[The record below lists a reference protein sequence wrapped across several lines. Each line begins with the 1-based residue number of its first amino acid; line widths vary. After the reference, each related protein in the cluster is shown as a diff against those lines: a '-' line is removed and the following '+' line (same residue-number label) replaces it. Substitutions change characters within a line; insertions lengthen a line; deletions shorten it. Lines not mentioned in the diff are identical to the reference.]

1 VKYQSFFKC
10 YQIKDIPQC
19 LLAVAVCLLLFM
31 PFEGSAQGGKIIFQ
45 ATTSK
50 KEVATGGSLQVSFKL
65 VGSVGGT
72 LREPDFGGFRAGGM
86 QEVSGMQIING
97 DVQGQHTWTFNLIAP
112 AAGDYTIPEAKVV
125 VNGKTYISN
134 PLKIKVIAGA
144 VRNGGSSPNQLP
156 AGADPKV
163 FVTTE
168 LNTTNVYPGQQII
181 CTVNIYTQINLSGID
196 MVSVPKPSQG
206 SLKEMEKYDSP
217 QTEEF
222 VGGQRYVKQAI
233 YAASFFPETVG
244 TVTLSPAEIRTAV
257 ASNNILAPR
266 QIVSLKGQ
274 AVNLNVKPLPQPSP
288 AGFTGLV
295 GNYQVDMQET
305 QDSIG
310 LGEALVVNLE
320 VRGNSN
326 PQLFAPPVIPAPDGL
341 ETFEPAIKGEDTF
354 ENGQEVIHTQS
365 IEYTFSAKAAGDYT
379 CTPTFVWF
387 DPDSNKY
394 VTWQKPIRLK
404 VGNGI
409 GGNTHLLTTPLQN
422 TNSFWSSPK
431 GIGAIA
437 LITAGILGLIYFLL
451 TRKKKAKEQHEA
463 AVVEEEKEEKPIVR
477 QDHFAIEQHDRWQPK
492 PLEIPNPAPPQPI
505 MPPPAPVVPPPPVY
519 TTTNNDNW
527 SILEEKLY
535 DGTDQKTFYALLYQ
549 KIKDV
554 FATKAGMPVVQV
566 APPTIIHW
574 MTQKGYSSTQVQDM
588 EWALRTCEQVM
599 YAAQDHTSERE
610 RALEV
615 CRACLS

>member
-1 VKYQSFFKC
+1 MKYQSFFKC
-10 YQIKDIPQC
+10 YSIKDIPQC
-19 LLAVAVCLLLFM
+19 IVAIAVCLLLFI
-31 PFEGSAQGGKIIFQ
+31 PFQGLAQGGKIIFQ

-50 KEVATGGSLQVSFKL
+50 KEVAAGGSLQVSFKL
-65 VGSVGGT
+65 IGSVGGA
-72 LREPDFGGFRAGGM
+72 LREPDFGGFRTGGM

-97 DVQGQHTWTFNLIAP
+97 DVQGQHTWTFNLVAP

-125 VNGKTYISN
+125 VNGKTYTSN
-134 PLKIKVIAGA
+134 PLKIKVIAGSA
-144 VRNGGSSPNQLP
+144 RNGGSSLSQLP

-168 LNTTNVYPGQQII
+168 LNTSNVYPGQQII

-196 MVSVPKPSQG
+196 MVSLPKPSQG
-206 SLKEMEKYDSP
+206 SLKEMEKYDAP
-217 QTEEF
+217 QTEEY

-233 YAASFFPETVG
+233 YAASFFSETAG
-244 TVTLSPAEIRTAV
+244 TVTFSPVEIRTAV

-274 AVNLNVKPLPQPSP
+274 AVNLTVKPLPQPSP

-295 GNYQVDMQET
+295 GSYQAEMQAT

-310 LGEALVVNLE
+310 LGEALVVNLD
-320 VRGNSN
+320 VRGNGN

-341 ETFEPAIKGEDTF
+341 ETFEPAIKGEESF

-422 TNSFWSSPK
+422 TRSFWSSPK

-437 LITAGILGLIYFLL
+437 LMAAAILGLIYFLL
-451 TRKKKAKEQHEA
+451 TRKKKAPKAPEA
-463 AVVEEEKEEKPIVR
+463 IVVEAQKEPTVQ
-477 QDHFAIEQHDRWQPK
+477 QDYFTPEAPDRWQPK
-492 PLEIPNPAPPQPI
+492 PLSIPDPTPPVPI
-505 MPPPAPVVPPPPVY
+505 VPPPAPVVPPPAPIY
-519 TTTNNDNW
+519 KPNNTDNW
-527 SILEEKLY
+527 SILAEKLY

-554 FATKAGMPVVQV
+554 FATKAGMPVLQV
-566 APPTIIHW
+566 TPPTIIHW
-574 MTQKGYSSTQVQDM
+574 LTQKGYSPTQVQDM

-615 CRACLS
+615 CRVCLS